1 MNNIKR
7 FKRMRKADQ
16 IIYLSGLRMSLQNI
30 TTEQI
35 LACKNTQERAF
46 LFARSMENVTATL

>member
-1 MNNIKR
+1 
-7 FKRMRKADQ
+7 MRKADQ
-16 IIYLSGLRMSLQNI
+16 IIHLSGLRMSLQNI